1 MAQVLVI
8 DDDPV
13 IRKIIATILVR
24 QGHQVVAA
32 SDGKEGLA
40 AVEAQKPDVAIIDV
54 MMPGIDGYEVTR
66 RLRQDPDL
74 IHLPI
79 LILTGRSELQEK
91 LNAFEAGADDYMSKP
106 FEPAELIARLS
117 KLLRWGEAVRA
128 AQTPGAALAEGAW
141 LLAVHSLRGGTGCS
155 SMAVNLALGL
165 TALWERPILLLDMV
179 PAAGQV
185 ALMLNAP
192 PRRTWADLMGYQ
204 PDELD
209 IEMVQRVIT
218 RHDSGL
224 DFVAAPTYPEEG
236 EGLSGEGM
244 KVTLDLLRSRYE
256 YIVVDLPHDFGDV
269 SLQVLD
275 AADVMVLMLAPE
287 MGSVRAASAALTT
300 YGKLGY
306 RDEKIR
312 LVMNWIFERK
322 GLAQSAVEDALR
334 FPISLVLPFA
344 PDTFVSAINLGR
356 PLLLHEPEG
365 QISALI
371 EDFSFG
377 QSRER
382 HRTVPPAAPSP
393 AWQRVNKRL
402 LASRK
407 AKRK

>member
-1 MAQVLVI
+1 
-8 DDDPV
+8 
-13 IRKIIATILVR
+13 
-24 QGHQVVAA
+24 
-32 SDGKEGLA
+32 
-40 AVEAQKPDVAIIDV
+40 
-54 MMPGIDGYEVTR
+54 
-66 RLRQDPDL
+66 
-74 IHLPI
+74 
-79 LILTGRSELQEK
+79 
-91 LNAFEAGADDYMSKP
+91 
-106 FEPAELIARLS
+106 
-117 KLLRWGEAVRA
+117 
-128 AQTPGAALAEGAW
+128 
-141 LLAVHSLRGGTGCS
+141 
-155 SMAVNLALGL
+155 
-165 TALWERPILLLDMV
+165 
-179 PAAGQV
+179 
-185 ALMLNAP
+185 
-192 PRRTWADLMGYQ
+192 
-204 PDELD
+204 
-209 IEMVQRVIT
+209 
-218 RHDSGL
+218 
-224 DFVAAPTYPEEG
+224 
-236 EGLSGEGM
+236 
-244 KVTLDLLRSRYE
+244 
-256 YIVVDLPHDFGDV
+256 DLPHDFGDV

-402 LASRK
+402 LAFRK